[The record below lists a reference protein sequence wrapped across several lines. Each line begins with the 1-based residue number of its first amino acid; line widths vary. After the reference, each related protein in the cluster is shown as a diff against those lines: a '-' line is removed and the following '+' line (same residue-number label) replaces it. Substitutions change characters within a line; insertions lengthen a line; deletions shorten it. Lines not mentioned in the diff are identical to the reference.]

1 MTKYKSNDNIRG
13 HVFSE
18 PHICIVRHSHRH
30 IAHNI
35 FFYLRV
41 QVKTERCTTPPPP
54 RPPLLFSAPTTSPA
68 VGPPYRVSKNTPYIA
83 LHTLPPLHNYCTS
96 LTPPP
101 PTVLHPALKH
111 CHQLRLAA
119 EEFLRRSSS
128 AVLASQPPGITRGR
142 TGIPQS
148 GLRPVGIS
156 TQLGT
161 TTFLDSILMCKHF
174 ILVN

>member
-1 MTKYKSNDNIRG
+1 MSDIYLDTLRTTF
-13 HVFSE
+13 FSTSE
-18 PHICIVRHSHRH
+18 SK
-30 IAHNI
+30 
-35 FFYLRV
+35 LRRSGV
-41 QVKTERCTTPPPP
+41 QLLLLPVLRSCSQLLPPPQQWAHHTESAKILLT
-54 RPPLLFSAPTTSPA
+54 LLFILF
-68 VGPPYRVSKNTPYIA
+68 PPC
-83 LHTLPPLHNYCTS
+83 HNYCTS

-128 AVLASQPPGITRGR
+128 AVLASHPPGITRGR

-161 TTFLDSILMCKHF
+161 TTFHDSILMCANIFSCQLEYKE
-174 ILVN
+174 